1 MITPA
6 ISPGS
11 DRNSLNRAVR
21 AVLADGGSVLIIDE
35 RVADAFAAPAD
46 DLERYHYAWAGSRD
60 VVGGS
65 TIQRGPRDGEPWVR
79 AAMFSLLEATR
90 DRGREL
96 AAGGK
101 GKP

>member
-1 MITPA
+1 MPA
-6 ISPGS
+6 
-11 DRNSLNRAVR
+11 A
-21 AVLADGGSVLIIDE
+21 LADVGSVLIIDE

-46 DLERYHYAWAGSRD
+46 DLERDHDAWAGSRD
-60 VVGGS
+60 VVSPGT
-65 TIQRGPRDGEPWVR
+65 TIKRDPRDGEPWVR
-79 AAMFSLLEATR
+79 AAMFSVLEATR